1 MNSDSDDEFGDGKS
15 LEYNEAFEAQLRIIE
30 GQAQRH
36 LGHSSVSEPLGT
48 TTDRA
53 PAVRRKLDHL
63 DVSLED
69 DVADDEAVDGLIG
82 DEEQVLMDVLNIPAS
97 QSSKYEEDLVQQVT
111 SLMPDTSQ
119 QVSPL
124 PQDVS
129 VSAGDRSLASTDGVT
144 ADEDNNQ
151 VTKRKKSL
159 FQEFRRRG
167 FFSVTDLVSP
177 SWCEVQ
183 VRSCIGDFQNSSLLT
198 TACNSL
204 TSEALPDLA
213 NPE

>member
-30 GQAQRH
+30 GQAPGN
-36 LGHSSVSEPLGT
+36 LGYSSPSEPLRMD
-48 TTDRA
+48 TDGA

-82 DEEQVLMDVLNIPAS
+82 DDEQVLMDVLNIPAS

-119 QVSPL
+119 PVSPL

-129 VSAGDRSLASTDGVT
+129 ISAGNPGLASADGITV
-144 ADEDNNQ
+144 DVYNNQ
-151 VTKRKKSL
+151 VKKRKKSL
-159 FQEFRRRG
+159 FEKFRKRG

-183 VRSCIGDFQNSSLLT
+183 VRSCIKDVQIHLY
-198 TACNSL
+198 
-204 TSEALPDLA
+204 
-213 NPE
+213 